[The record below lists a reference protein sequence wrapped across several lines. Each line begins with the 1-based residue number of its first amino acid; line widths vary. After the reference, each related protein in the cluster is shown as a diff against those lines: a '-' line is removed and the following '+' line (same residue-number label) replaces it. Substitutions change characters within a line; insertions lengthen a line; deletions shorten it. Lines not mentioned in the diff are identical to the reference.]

1 MQIASELLA
10 AVAVVAAVVVVVIDD
25 AVAVAVAVAVVVVIN
40 VAVAVA
46 VAVAVDNC
54 CTQAACYCA
63 EDVEQHR
70 DVGTTTAE
78 CQPAGKRRGRCE
90 NRQ

>member
-10 AVAVVAAVVVVVIDD
+10 AVAVVAAVVIVVIDD
-25 AVAVAVAVAVVVVIN
+25 AVVVAAAV
-40 VAVAVA
+40 VA